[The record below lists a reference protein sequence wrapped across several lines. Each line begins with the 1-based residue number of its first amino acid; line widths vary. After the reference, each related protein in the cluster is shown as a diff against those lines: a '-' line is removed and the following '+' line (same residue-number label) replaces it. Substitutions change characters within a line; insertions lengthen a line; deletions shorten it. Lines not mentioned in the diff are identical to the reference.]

1 VLSPSRRLMRWAYI
15 SLFDEPASAMGR
27 IARTASFEKLSRKRL
42 AERCNVS
49 PDLSQGP
56 NPFGKGNPQDL
67 DENGDEPDS
76 RLVR

>member
-1 VLSPSRRLMRWAYI
+1 
-15 SLFDEPASAMGR
+15 MGR

-42 AERCNVS
+42 AEGCNVS
-49 PDLSQGP
+49 PDLPQGP
-56 NPFGKGNPQDL
+56 DPFGKGNPQDL

>member
-42 AERCNVS
+42 GGKMQREPGSVPGSEPVRQRKPA
-49 PDLSQGP
+49 GP
-56 NPFGKGNPQDL
+56 
-67 DENGDEPDS
+67 
-76 RLVR
+76 